1 MTYSTKYMVDHTG
14 ATARQLTKWV
24 EKGWLDGGGVSTGT
38 GHSREWTQRDLDTAR
53 LMMRFMRSGFRL
65 EGAYKLAKAI
75 VGKQIAD
82 GVRIRIGENMWVI
95 VKEI

>member
-1 MTYSTKYMVDHTG
+1 MVDHTG

-24 EKGWLDGGGVSTGT
+24 EKGWLDGGGVNAGT
-38 GHSREWTQRDLDTAR
+38 GHPRAWTQRDFDTAR
-53 LMMRFMRSGFRL
+53 LMVRFMRSGFVL
-65 EGAYKLAKAI
+65 ERAHRLAKAI

-82 GVRIRIGENMWVI
+82 GVRIRIEENMWVI